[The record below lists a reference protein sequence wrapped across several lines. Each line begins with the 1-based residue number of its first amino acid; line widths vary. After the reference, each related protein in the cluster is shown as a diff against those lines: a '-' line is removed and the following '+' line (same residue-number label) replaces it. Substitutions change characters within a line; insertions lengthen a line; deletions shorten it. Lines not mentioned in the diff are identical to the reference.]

1 MPNNLLFQ
9 LSFSV
14 LLSFCSPSLFGMSGI
29 AFFDK
34 EPEINHQEPGN
45 LQATVRQVR
54 TAEEILVKLQ
64 AEHYQHQTFNDTL
77 SSELL
82 DNYIDQLDPA
92 KAYFTEQDI
101 ASFEQYRYA
110 LDDGIRSGNLTPAFS
125 MFNLYQIKATS
136 YLEKLLIELD
146 DRVSS
151 LDFAREESIALDAE
165 DVQWARDQTMLSNS
179 CLLYTSPSPRDR
191 G

>member
-1 MPNNLLFQ
+1 MPNNLFFQ
-9 LSFSV
+9 LSFTV

-34 EPEINHQEPGN
+34 EPEINHQAPGN

-92 KAYFTEQDI
+92 RAYFTVKDI
-101 ASFEQYRYA
+101 ASFEQYRYK
-110 LDDGIRSGNLTPAFS
+110 LDD
-125 MFNLYQIKATS
+125 
-136 YLEKLLIELD
+136 
-146 DRVSS
+146 
-151 LDFAREESIALDAE
+151 
-165 DVQWARDQTMLSNS
+165 
-179 CLLYTSPSPRDR
+179 CLLYTSPSPRD
-191 G
+191 